1 MEEQPLYREDWIGLR
16 ELDEGGVVRRDWCEG
31 AHMEIG
37 GCWKE
42 VLDKWVGTKTGSMGE
57 RGREIKSL
65 GLVIQ

>member
-1 MEEQPLYREDWIGLR
+1 
-16 ELDEGGVVRRDWCEG
+16 VRRDWCEG